1 MLCRSR
7 SYSDFCFGRE
17 GFMTG
22 KAKDAAIANATINAM
37 VSRSMDGNSHDAK
50 RTMGTKT
57 NAPRVR
63 AVTRIGMR

>member
-1 MLCRSR
+1 
-7 SYSDFCFGRE
+7 
-17 GFMTG
+17 MTG

-57 NAPRVR
+57 NAPRIR